1 MNKYLKLMRVDQYV
15 KNVIVL
21 LPLLFSGELF
31 TDWKII
37 PTLLGV
43 LFFCLISSAVYL
55 MNDIADAEADARNPA
70 KCHRPIPS
78 GAIPK
83 KNAYIMCLALAFVA
97 ICGSFLLVP
106 LFGVSPLAG
115 AWILIYFMINI
126 LYSLGLKE
134 IIIIDVVMIVA
145 GFVIRVFYGTQ
156 VAMLDSISPWFYVM
170 IACLTTF
177 TTVGKR
183 VNEKRRMK
191 KNGICIRKVL
201 EGISEESLLVCLYLS
216 LILLNIIY
224 VIWITDL
231 IDMGVCETN
240 PLWTIP
246 FMILFSYKCFVIIQ
260 NNNTDHDPLPLF
272 VRDKIWI
279 LTFLTLIASIVITF
293 YVEVPIINDGV
304 DLMNIISVYTGAF
317 V

>member
-1 MNKYLKLMRVDQYV
+1 MNDYLKLMRVDQYV

-21 LPLLFSGELF
+21 LPLLFSGQLF
-31 TDWKII
+31 DDWKIL

-78 GAIPK
+78 GKIPK
-83 KNAYIMCLALAFVA
+83 KNAYIMCGLLAGIA
-97 ICGSFLLVP
+97 IFGSFILLP
-106 LFGVSPLAG
+106 PLAG
-115 AWILIYFMINI
+115 AWIMIYFMINI

-134 IIIIDVVMIVA
+134 VIIIDVVMIVA
-145 GFVIRVFYGTQ
+145 GFVIRVFYGTL
-156 VAMLDSISPWFYVM
+156 VADVEISPWFYVL
-170 IACLTTF
+170 IACLVTF

-201 EGISEESLLVCLYLS
+201 ENISEESLSVCLYLS

-224 VIWITDL
+224 VIWITDIIPL
-231 IDMGVCETN
+231 CETN

-246 FMILFSYKCFVIIQ
+246 IMIIFSYKCFVIIQ
-260 NNNTDHDPLPLF
+260 GNETDHDPLPLF
-272 VRDKIWI
+272 VRDKVWI
-279 LTFLTLIASIVITF
+279 LSFLTLIASIVFTF
-293 YVEVPIINDGV
+293 YVEVPIINDGISLV
-304 DLMNIISVYTGAF
+304 DMISAMTG
-317 V
+317 VLL